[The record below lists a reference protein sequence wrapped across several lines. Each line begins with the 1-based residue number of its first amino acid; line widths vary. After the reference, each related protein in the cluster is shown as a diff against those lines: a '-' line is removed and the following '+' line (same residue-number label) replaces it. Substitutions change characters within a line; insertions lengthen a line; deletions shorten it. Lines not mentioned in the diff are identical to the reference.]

1 MIAVFAALEIEVQAC
16 LTWTSNT
23 RQTEVEGFLVYEIEG
38 AMICQTGIGIRAR
51 DAAEAALACY
61 APAVAL
67 SVGVAGGLSPKLS
80 AGDLVVCERVDH
92 ESHRHSGVDAT
103 VISHGGLME
112 AAVAA
117 ARGMRLSVSTGS
129 SITVDE
135 LAVGADEKSV
145 HHAWKGHDIVE
156 MESFWIGE
164 AAAKRGLPFLA
175 VRTISDDAAAPLVK
189 TGAMKPD
196 GNFDQQALLHYVRD
210 HPEVAPL
217 VAKQYEA
224 GRMALGNLAIFLAA
238 FLAPLV
244 QHFHSGVR

>member
-1 MIAVFAALEIEVQAC
+1 MIAVFAAMEIEVQAC
-16 LTWTSNT
+16 LTSMSNT
-23 RQTEVEGFLVYEIEG
+23 RRTELQGLPVYEAEG
-38 AMICQTGIGIRAR
+38 AVICQTGIGARAQE
-51 DAAEAALACY
+51 ASEAALARY
-61 APAVAL
+61 EPAVAV
-67 SVGVAGGLSPKLS
+67 SVGVAGGLSPKLG

-103 VISHGGLME
+103 VMSHPGLIE

-117 ARGMRLSVSTGS
+117 ARGMDLSVSAGS

-135 LAVGADEKSV
+135 LAAGADEKSA

-175 VRTISDDAAAPLVK
+175 VRAISDGAAEPLVMI
-189 TGAMKPD
+189 GAIKPD
-196 GNFDQQALLHYVRD
+196 GNFDQQALLGYVHE
-210 HPEVAPL
+210 HPEVARH
-217 VAKQYEA
+217 VARQYEA
-224 GRMALGNLAIFLAA
+224 GRLALSNLTVFLAA

>member
-1 MIAVFAALEIEVQAC
+1 VIAVFAAMQPEVSAC
-16 LTWTSNT
+16 LTWTSNI
-23 RQTEVEGFLVYEIEG
+23 RQTEVHGFPVYETEG

-51 DAAEAALACY
+51 EASEAALACY

-103 VISHGGLME
+103 VVSHAGLME

-117 ARGMRLSVSTGS
+117 ARGIGLRVSTGS

-135 LAVGADEKSV
+135 LAFGADEKSA
-145 HHAWKGHDIVE
+145 HHAWRGHAIVE

-164 AAAKRGLPFLA
+164 AAAKRGLPFLT
-175 VRTISDDAAAPLVK
+175 VRTISDV
-189 TGAMKPD
+189 G
-196 GNFDQQALLHYVRD
+196 Q
-210 HPEVAPL
+210 
-217 VAKQYEA
+217 
-224 GRMALGNLAIFLAA
+224 
-238 FLAPLV
+238 
-244 QHFHSGVR
+244 

>member
-1 MIAVFAALEIEVQAC
+1 MIAVFAAMQPEVSAC
-16 LTWTSNT
+16 LTWTNNI
-23 RQTEVEGFLVYEIEG
+23 RQTEVQGFPVYEIEG
-38 AMICQTGIGIRAR
+38 AAICQTGLGTRAR
-51 DAAEAALACY
+51 EASEAALAAY

-103 VISHGGLME
+103 IVSHTGLME

-117 ARGMRLSVSTGS
+117 ARGMGLPVSTGS
-129 SITVDE
+129 SITVDD
-135 LAVGADEKSV
+135 LAAGADEKSA
-145 HHAWKGHDIVE
+145 HHAWKRHDIVE

-175 VRTISDDAAAPLVK
+175 VRTISDDAAEPLVM

-196 GNFDQQALLHYVRD
+196 GNLDQQALLDYVRD
-210 HPEVAPL
+210 HPEAAPL
-217 VAKQYEA
+217 VARQFEA
-224 GRMALGNLAIFLAA
+224 GRLALGNLTIFLAA

>member
-1 MIAVFAALEIEVQAC
+1 MIAVFAAMQPEVSAC
-16 LTWTSNT
+16 LTWTSNI
-23 RQTEVEGFLVYEIEG
+23 RQTEVHGFPVYETEG

-51 DAAEAALACY
+51 EASEAALACY

-103 VISHGGLME
+103 VVSHAGLME

-117 ARGMRLSVSTGS
+117 ARGIGLRVSTGS

-135 LAVGADEKSV
+135 LAFGADEKSA
-145 HHAWKGHDIVE
+145 HHAWRGHAIVE

-164 AAAKRGLPFLA
+164 VAARHGLPFLC
-175 VRTISDDAAAPLVK
+175 VRTISDTAEDSLLQ
-189 TGAMKPD
+189 TGAMD
-196 GNFDQQALLHYVRD
+196 EHGNFDQQRLLEYIREHPD
-210 HPEVAPL
+210 HAPL
-217 VAKQYEA
+217 IAAQSER
-224 GRMALGNLAIFLAA
+224 GRAA
-238 FLAPLV
+238 FTNLTILMAGLLPPLAE
-244 QHFHSGVR
+244 HFAFR